1 MLLALRS
8 NHDLLK
14 GFLLGCIILCRQ
26 AVTVCTYAVTVCIY
40 AVTVCIY
47 AVTVCIYA
55 VTERIY
61 AVTVWR
67 IHPVQQKQRGRHA
80 IANKDAQ
87 RLFAA
92 VVSSPAVPC
101 LAKYMTG
108 DLISMW

>member
-26 AVTVCTYAVTVCIY
+26 AVTVCTYAVAVC
-40 AVTVCIY
+40 
-47 AVTVCIYA
+47 
-55 VTERIY
+55 IY

-67 IHPVQQKQRGRHA
+67 IHPVQQKQRGGHA

-108 DLISMW
+108 DLIGM